1 MSTTEIALLF
11 LLASQQGVSSGTPS
25 VDQIRTE
32 TRSLL
37 QSMCGEQ
44 CDVVDVKVNQKRV
57 APPGTGAPGFDD
69 APRARLEPSDV
80 NLTLLFDQK
89 LTKQYRD
96 FVADR
101 IKQRVGEL
109 GLPVLVRQQVRPFP
123 APPPPPIEATPPP
136 QLPPPQAPVIV
147 QPPPPQVPQAPPPEP
162 KKADLTEALLLRL
175 IEALPLLLIFALL
188 AWMVFRVMKRM
199 EAMAMTGRY
208 LEPEEQD
215 VTLTPEV
222 VEETRPPVRAEVT
235 IPPPSKE
242 ELGNDLMRFRGST
255 RRIYRRLLMAGEY
268 DTVARS
274 VALLGDFVVQDLAQ
288 DPAVRRA
295 LAAAGTRTAEVLR
308 NPITEDEKEEL
319 LRTIH
324 AELVADRV
332 AHRSDDVRDEFE
344 SMLSWGPESF
354 AAMMGRLDDRLQ
366 VILLR
371 HAPGHL
377 TESYLKGLAPG
388 KRAKL
393 VRELLEA
400 PPAEPEELDVLAEAI
415 EAQAQAALVG
425 GYEADHIVDLLD
437 SLPADEQDALVSNLE
452 TTKPDYVRRN
462 LGTLPVESALLRVP
476 EYALGAA
483 WVTVPFE
490 DWIQYLRAAPEA
502 IRTRVLAS
510 CPARLRDSVQSELSL
525 RVAADPDRATR
536 ARRRIIQAAVQAAP
550 IEQDGQEDGANPEA
564 GVVQR
569 KQVPARSSASPEE

>member
-1 MSTTEIALLF
+1 MSTTELALLF
-11 LLASQQGVSSGTPS
+11 LLAAQPATSPGFPS
-25 VDQIRTE
+25 VDEIRTE

-44 CDVVDVKVNQKRV
+44 CDVVDVKVNKKRV

-101 IKQRVGEL
+101 IKQRVSEL

-123 APPPPPIEATPPP
+123 APPPPPIEPIPP
-136 QLPPPQAPVIV
+136 QPQPPVQPPVIV
-147 QPPPPQVPQAPPPEP
+147 QAPPPPVPKAPPPEP

-175 IEALPLLLIFALL
+175 IEALPLLLIFGLL
-188 AWMVFRVMKRM
+188 AWMVFRVLKRM
-199 EAMAMTGRY
+199 ESLAMTGRY

-222 VEETRPPVRAEVT
+222 VEETRQPTRAEMT

-242 ELGNDLMRFRGST
+242 ELGSDLVRFRGST
-255 RRIYRRLLMAGEY
+255 RRIYRRLLMAGDY

-274 VALLGDFVVQDLAQ
+274 VALLGDFVVQDLSH

-308 NPITEDEKEEL
+308 NPITEEEKEEL

-332 AHRSDDVRDEFE
+332 AHRSDDVRDELE

-354 AAMMGRLDDRLQ
+354 AAMMGRLDDRLR
-366 VILLR
+366 VVLLR

-377 TESYLKGLAPG
+377 TESYLKGLTPG
-388 KRAKL
+388 TRAKR

-490 DWIQYLRAAPEA
+490 DWIHYLRAAPEG
-502 IRTRVLAS
+502 IRTRALAS
-510 CPARLRDSVQSELSL
+510 CPARLRDNVKSELSL
-525 RVAADPDRATR
+525 RVAADPDRATQ
-536 ARRRIIQAAVQAAP
+536 ARRKIIQAAVQAAP
-550 IEQDGQEDGANPEA
+550 AGQGQDDDANP
-564 GVVQR
+564 GPSVVQR
-569 KQVPARSSASPEE
+569 RQVPARSSASPEE